1 MEKYRC
7 RSIPETV
14 SDGTLVRASSQAQA
28 HQTPAPTASV
38 APLAMRV
45 AVISDIHS
53 NLHALEAV
61 LRDIEAERPDEIWC
75 LGDVVGYGPRPNECA
90 DIVRERAAIVLV
102 GNHDL
107 ASIGKLSTSDFG
119 PLAAESA
126 HWTERTLGAA
136 QAEWLRGLE
145 PAGVRAGLELYHGS
159 ARDPVWE
166 YVLTEEVALENLRA
180 TSAPIVLVGHS
191 HLALALSWDGEQ
203 LDGGLAPGGMELETA
218 GARWLINPGSVGQP
232 RDGDAR
238 AAWLLIDIAAGRA
251 AFRRVP
257 YPIERTQAEMRVAG
271 LPEDLAVRLARG
283 V

>member
-1 MEKYRC
+1 
-7 RSIPETV
+7 
-14 SDGTLVRASSQAQA
+14 
-28 HQTPAPTASV
+28 V
-38 APLAMRV
+38 AAFLMRI

-61 LRDIEAERPDEIWC
+61 LTDIDAEAPDEIWC

-90 DIVRERAAIVLV
+90 DIVRQRAAIVLV

-107 ASIGKLSTSDFG
+107 AAIGKLATSDFG

-126 HWTERTLGAA
+126 HWTRRTLGEEQAA
-136 QAEWLRGLE
+136 WLRALE
-145 PAGVRAGLELYHGS
+145 PTATRAGLELYHGS

-166 YVLTEEVALENLRA
+166 YVLTEEVALENLEL

-191 HLALALSWDGEQ
+191 HLALALAWDGER
-203 LDGGLAPGGMELETA
+203 LDGGLARGGTELDTSD
-218 GARWLINPGSVGQP
+218 ARWLINPGSVGQP

-238 AAWLLIDIAAGRA
+238 AAWLLIDIGTGRA

-257 YPIERTQAEMRVAG
+257 YPIEQTQAEMRAAG
-271 LPEDLAVRLARG
+271 LPEDLATRLARG

>member
-1 MEKYRC
+1 
-7 RSIPETV
+7 
-14 SDGTLVRASSQAQA
+14 
-28 HQTPAPTASV
+28 
-38 APLAMRV
+38 MRI

-61 LRDIEAERPDEIWC
+61 LADIDREAPDETWC

-90 DIVRERAAIVLV
+90 DIVRERAAVVLV

-107 ASIGKLSTSDFG
+107 AAIGKLATSDFG
-119 PLAAESA
+119 PLASESA
-126 HWTERTLGAA
+126 HWTARQLGEEQAA
-136 QAEWLRGLE
+136 WLRSLE
-145 PAGVRAGLELYHGS
+145 PAATRAGLELYHGS

-166 YVLTEEVALENLRA
+166 YVLTEEVALENLQA

-191 HLALALSWDGEQ
+191 HLALALSWDGKE
-203 LDGGLAPGGMELETA
+203 LAGGLARGGTELETS

-238 AAWLLIDIAAGRA
+238 AAWLLIDIDAGRA

-257 YPIERTQAEMRVAG
+257 YPIEQTQAEMRAAG
-271 LPEDLAVRLARG
+271 LPEDLAARLARG

>member
-1 MEKYRC
+1 M
-7 RSIPETV
+7 
-14 SDGTLVRASSQAQA
+14 
-28 HQTPAPTASV
+28 
-38 APLAMRV
+38 
-45 AVISDIHS
+45 
-53 NLHALEAV
+53 
-61 LRDIEAERPDEIWC
+61 
-75 LGDVVGYGPRPNECA
+75 
-90 DIVRERAAIVLV
+90 LV

-107 ASIGKLSTSDFG
+107 AAIGKLDTSDFG

-126 HWTERTLGAA
+126 HWTERTLGVD
-136 QAEWLRGLE
+136 QANWLRTLE
-145 PAGVRAGLELYHGS
+145 PAATREGLELYHGS

-166 YVLTEEVALENLRA
+166 YVLSEDVALENLQV

-191 HLALALSWDGEQ
+191 HLALALSWDGARLE
-203 LDGGLAPGGMELETA
+203 GGLAAGGTALETA

-257 YPIERTQAEMRVAG
+257 YPIEQTQIEMRAAG
-271 LPEDLAVRLARG
+271 LPDELAARLARG

>member
-1 MEKYRC
+1 
-7 RSIPETV
+7 
-14 SDGTLVRASSQAQA
+14 
-28 HQTPAPTASV
+28 V
-38 APLAMRV
+38 ATFLMRI

-61 LRDIEAERPDEIWC
+61 LADIDAEAPDEIWC

-90 DIVRERAAIVLV
+90 DIVRERAAVVLV

-107 ASIGKLSTSDFG
+107 AAIGKLATSDFG

-126 HWTERTLGAA
+126 HWTGRTLGEEQAA
-136 QAEWLRGLE
+136 WLRTLE
-145 PAGVRAGLELYHGS
+145 PAATREGVELFHGS

-166 YVLTEEVALENLRA
+166 YVLSEEVALESLQL
-180 TSAPIVLVGHS
+180 TTAPIVLVGHS
-191 HLALALSWDGEQ
+191 HLALALSWDEEQ
-203 LDGGLAPGGMELETA
+203 LDGGLARGGTELDTSS
-218 GARWLINPGSVGQP
+218 ARWLLNPGSVGQP
-232 RDGDAR
+232 RDSDPR

-257 YPIERTQAEMRVAG
+257 YPIEQTQAEMRAEG
-271 LPEDLAVRLARG
+271 LPRDLATRLARG

>member
-1 MEKYRC
+1 
-7 RSIPETV
+7 
-14 SDGTLVRASSQAQA
+14 
-28 HQTPAPTASV
+28 
-38 APLAMRV
+38 MRI

-61 LRDIEAERPDEIWC
+61 LTDAAAESPDEIWC

-90 DIVRERAAIVLV
+90 DIVRERAAVVLV

-107 ASIGKLSTSDFG
+107 AATGKLDTSDFG

-126 HWTERTLGAA
+126 HWTERALGTE
-136 QAEWLRGLE
+136 QADWLRTLE
-145 PAGVRAGLELYHGS
+145 PAATREGLELYHGS

-166 YVLTEEVALENLRA
+166 YVLSEDVALENLQV

-191 HLALALSWDGEQ
+191 HLALALSWDGTRLE
-203 LDGGLAPGGMELETA
+203 GGLAAGGTELETA

-238 AAWLLIDIAAGRA
+238 AAWLLIDIEAGRA

-257 YPIERTQAEMRVAG
+257 YPIEQTQIEMRAAG
-271 LPEDLAVRLARG
+271 LPDELAARLARG

>member
-1 MEKYRC
+1 
-7 RSIPETV
+7 
-14 SDGTLVRASSQAQA
+14 
-28 HQTPAPTASV
+28 
-38 APLAMRV
+38 MRI

-61 LRDIEAERPDEIWC
+61 LTDIDAEAPDEIWC
-75 LGDVVGYGPRPNECA
+75 LGDVVGYGPKPNECV
-90 DIVRERAAIVLV
+90 DIVRDRAAVVLV

-107 ASIGKLSTSDFG
+107 AAIGLLDTSDFG

-126 HWTERTLGAA
+126 HWTGRTLGEEQAA
-136 QAEWLRGLE
+136 WLRTLK
-145 PAGVRAGLELYHGS
+145 PAATRAGLELYHGS

-166 YVLTEEVALENLRA
+166 YVLSEEVARENLEI

-191 HLALALSWDGEQ
+191 HLALALSWDGDR
-203 LDGGLAPGGMELETA
+203 LDGGLARGGTELDTS

-238 AAWLLIDIAAGRA
+238 AACLLIDIDAGRA

-257 YPIERTQAEMRVAG
+257 YPIDQTQAEMRAAG
-271 LPEDLAVRLARG
+271 LPEDLATRLARG
-283 V
+283 I